1 MKLKTKLYAGF
12 GTCLLLLALLLLFVV
27 HAVNS
32 MNVSMNKEIAVNFE
46 KVRVAS
52 TIQYEIGVIGK
63 KLRDYLLRPP
73 TDGLEMSPTFQG
85 ELRIIRDSLQTLEA
99 GSEDPAYLSQL
110 WNLGE
115 MVDSYERVAEQTIR
129 LLAED
134 KHWDAVELLYTDSQ
148 QYRDD
153 MLAVIHMMKLEYE
166 AAMAESM
173 EEINHSSSRS
183 LVYLFS
189 VFSAFL
195 IILTGTMTMIV
206 RSIFRS
212 MRQVTDVMDLVGTTD
227 RPLRVTVG
235 ANDELGRI
243 GEAFNRMA
251 ETLERMSGYERKY
264 RQDIEEQNWLKTRI
278 AEITTMYQGI
288 TRVEVF
294 AGRLITK
301 LAMLAE
307 ANYGVFYHV
316 VEDPSGSRL
325 VKIAAYAS
333 NDEPTTKDSFAL
345 GEGLVGQC
353 AEERRT
359 MVLSNLPPDYIRVR
373 TGLLDAPP
381 SELVLVPIEY
391 ENQVLGVVELA
402 AIRPFKP
409 LQHML
414 IEQVMDNTGITLSS
428 IHGHMKVQALLVE
441 SQAMTEELQSQSE
454 EMQLQQEEL
463 ISINEKLEEQYL
475 TSEQKTMELQKTKE
489 ELEEKALL
497 LEQSHAF
504 KSEFLANMSHELRT
518 PLNSMLILAK
528 ILQENQG
535 RTLSD
540 KQVEYATAIYSS
552 GNQLLLLINDI
563 LDLAK
568 VESGNMGVYRSMV
581 GISELLGHVEQVFM
595 PVAREKDVQWDIELA
610 DDMPSAIFTDEQ
622 RLKQILNN
630 LLANAFKFTD
640 RGYVRLSVS
649 RKLEQSAE
657 GRRDMLAFVIADT
670 GIGIPSD
677 KLDIIFNAFQQLD
690 GTTSR
695 KYGGTGLGLS
705 ISRDLAALLGG
716 HIQASSIEGEG
727 STFTLYLPIR
737 EAGAE
742 AALALA
748 SAQSF
753 EETAV
758 ALPPVRRDAA
768 ANIDMSSF
776 AGRTVLVVDDDM
788 RNVFALTAVLEA
800 RGMQVLFAENGRDGI
815 RLLMQNPQ
823 VDLVL
828 MDIMMPEMDGYEATR
843 EIRRVP
849 AFAEL
854 PIIALTAKAMKHD
867 REKCIEAGASDYIS
881 KPVQFE
887 QLLSLIR
894 VWLYK

>member
-12 GTCLLLLALLLLFVV
+12 GICLLLLTFLLLFVF

-32 MNVSMNKEIAVNFE
+32 MNERINQEIAVNFE
-46 KVRVAS
+46 KVRIAS
-52 TIQYEIGVIGK
+52 NIQYEIGVIGK

-73 TDGLEMSPTFQG
+73 VEGAMLTPNFHS
-85 ELRIIRDSLQTLEA
+85 ELRVIRESLRVLEE
-99 GSEDPAYLSQL
+99 GSEDHAYRSQL
-110 WNLGE
+110 WDLGV
-115 MVDSYERVAEQTIR
+115 MVDSYERVAEQTIG
-129 LLAED
+129 LLAEG
-134 KHWDAVELLYTDSQ
+134 KHWDAVELLYNDSQ
-148 QYRDD
+148 EYRDD
-153 MLAVIHMMKLEYE
+153 MLAIIYAMKLEHE
-166 AAMAESM
+166 AAMAGTM
-173 EEINHSSSRS
+173 AEIDSSSTRS
-183 LVYLFS
+183 LVYLLG
-189 VFSAFL
+189 VFIAFL
-195 IILTGTMTMIV
+195 LILTGTMTLVV

-212 MRQVTDVMDLVGTTD
+212 IQQVTDVMDLVGTTD
-227 RPLRVTVG
+227 TPPRVTVRVK
-235 ANDELGRI
+235 DELGRI

-251 ETLERMSGYERKY
+251 ETLERMSAYEKKY
-264 RQDIEEQNWLKTRI
+264 RQDMEDQNWLKTRI
-278 AEITTMYQGI
+278 TEITTMYQGI
-288 TRVEVF
+288 TREDVF
-294 AGRLITK
+294 AGRLIMK
-301 LAMLAE
+301 LAVLAE
-307 ANYGVFYHV
+307 ANYGVFYKMVKEHA
-316 VEDPSGSRL
+316 DTKL
-325 VKIAAYAS
+325 VKIASYAS
-333 NDEPTTKDSFAL
+333 NDEPTVKGSFAL

-353 AEERRT
+353 AEEGRT
-359 MVLSNLPPDYIRVR
+359 IILSSIPADYIRVR

-391 ENQVLGVVELA
+391 EDHVLGVVELA
-402 AIRPFKP
+402 ALQPFKP

-414 IEQVMDNTGITLSS
+414 IEQVMENAGITMNS
-428 IHGHMKVQALLVE
+428 IRGHMKVQALLVE

-475 TSEQKTMELQKTKE
+475 TSEQKTIELQKIKE
-489 ELEEKALL
+489 ELEEKAML

-535 RTLSD
+535 GTLSD
-540 KQVEYATAIYSS
+540 KQVEYATAIYTS

-568 VESGNMGVYRSMV
+568 VESGNMGVYRSMIGV
-581 GISELLGHVEQVFM
+581 WELLGHVEQVFM
-595 PVAREKDVQWDIELA
+595 PVAREKDVQWDIEVA
-610 DDMPSAIFTDEQ
+610 DDVPPAIFTDEQ

-649 RKLEQSAE
+649 RKLEQAGE
-657 GRRDMLAFVIADT
+657 GRREMLAFVIADT
-670 GIGIPSD
+670 GIGIPKD
-677 KLDIIFNAFQQLD
+677 KLDIIFDAFQQVD

-705 ISRDLAALLGG
+705 ISRDLATLLGG
-716 HIQASSIEGEG
+716 YIQVSSIEGEG
-727 STFTLYLPIR
+727 SAFTLYLPVR
-737 EAGAE
+737 ETGVE
-742 AALALA
+742 AVLT
-748 SAQSF
+748 SAQTF
-753 EETAV
+753 GETAT
-758 ALPPVRRDAA
+758 ALPEASRGASSA
-768 ANIDMSSF
+768 IDMSSF
-776 AGRTVLVVDDDM
+776 QGRTVLVVDDDM

-815 RLLMQNPQ
+815 RLLLQNPH

-843 EIRRVP
+843 EIRRDP
-849 AFAEL
+849 AYAEL

-881 KPVQFE
+881 KPVQYE